1 MVLDNGLPVGP
12 PEIGAGLSCCHH
24 WIIQPAVGLVSEGTC
39 QKCGEVKEFK
49 NSIDYETEWSSRR
62 DLVRSDL
69 GMATGGLE
77 DLGRGK
83 GCNCPTC
90 RARRQQ
96 LSLVGVAVGGSP
108 DDQPPA
114 SVI

>member
-24 WIIQPAVGLVSEGTC
+24 WNIQPAVGPVSEGTC

-77 DLGRGK
+77 DLDEMAG
-83 GCNCPTC
+83 
-90 RARRQQ
+90 
-96 LSLVGVAVGGSP
+96 
-108 DDQPPA
+108 
-114 SVI
+114 